1 MMPGPERLYALLRF
15 EEAALA
21 LRVVMRINLIK
32 LMGDHEFSQA
42 SLGEELGFTWQG
54 ARTFFSL
61 LNVMGILETR
71 EGSFRLTQL
80 AKECLSEDLPT
91 SRKPYLAMGS
101 GENVEDLI
109 NILRGNPH
117 KQSVPL
123 YSHHD
128 NDSSIMDDTAGA
140 QEIAYGLAAR
150 ARNFA
155 EPLALGLAAVAPSC
169 ETLADIGAGSP
180 YVVNACLQKI
190 PTLQKSLVVDR
201 CNAMT
206 FVRAIMAREQIDTNK
221 IALHETNFF
230 SAVPQAD
237 IYILSNT
244 AHDWQPRKYTKILKN
259 IRNSISEGGVVCIHE
274 PLLTTHYT
282 SDSEW
287 IHALW
292 MACYALTLF
301 KLTLGEGT
309 CYTLS
314 EHHAMLAEAGF
325 LPHGKPISTSDGC
338 SALFYKVHRT

>member
-21 LRVVMRINLIK
+21 LRVVMRIKLVELIGNRQ
-32 LMGDHEFSQA
+32 LSQDD
-42 SLGEELGFTWQG
+42 LCQELGFTQQS

-61 LNVMGILETR
+61 LSVMGILETR
-71 EGSFRLTQL
+71 EGSFQLTQL

-91 SRKPYLAMGS
+91 SRKPYLGMGS
-101 GENVEDLI
+101 GNDVEDLI

-117 KQSVPL
+117 KRFVPL

-140 QEIAYGLAAR
+140 QEVAYGLAAR

-180 YVVNACLQKI
+180 YVANACLYELPALERAI
-190 PTLQKSLVVDR
+190 LVDR
-201 CNAMT
+201 SNAMT
-206 FVRAIMAREQIDTNK
+206 FVRDIITREQMNTSK
-221 IALHETNFF
+221 IMLNETNFF
-230 SAVPQAD
+230 HAVPQAD
-237 IYILSNT
+237 VYILSNT
-244 AHDWQPRKYTKILKN
+244 AHDWQPREYAKILEN
-259 IRNSISEGGVVCIHE
+259 IRHGISEDGIVCIHE

-292 MACYALTLF
+292 MACYALTLL

-314 EHHAMLAEAGF
+314 EHHAMLAKAGF
-325 LPHGKPISTSDGC
+325 LPVGTPLSTSDGC
-338 SALFYKVHRT
+338 SALFYKVHRA